1 MFVHLRPKVK
11 GRTRKTGR
19 PFAAWDTW
27 AVIRLGLISLA
38 ALALTLAVAASGCG
52 GGDGEGGGDGGGGD
66 QGAPEAGGDTD
77 PEAVEVIDA
86 WSDALREG
94 DLVGAAR
101 RFRVPSVAQNG
112 TPPLALDSKR
122 DVLLFNASLPCGAE
136 LTETEQRGEL
146 VIATFEL
153 TERPGPGE
161 CGPGVGIEAR
171 TAFRIEDGLI
181 VEWLRVAD
189 EPGSAPPIEGPIV

>member
-1 MFVHLRPKVK
+1 V
-11 GRTRKTGR
+11 TRL
-19 PFAAWDTW
+19 AL
-27 AVIRLGLISLA
+27 VLLA
-38 ALALTLAVAASGCG
+38 ALAFAGAGCG
-52 GGDGEGGGDGGGGD
+52 GGDGDGGGD
-66 QGAPEAGGDTD
+66 QGIPEAAGDADPEGDADPGTAGDAD
-77 PEAVEVIDA
+77 PEAVEVIEA

-101 RFRVPSVAQNG
+101 RFRIPSVAQNG